1 MFAIQAIIVQTN
13 ADLAFVALI
22 KIVIKIA
29 AWFIG
34 DTIVIVLLHM
44 DYEVI
49 GIQNMDII
57 KTPDESRTL

>member
-1 MFAIQAIIVQTN
+1 MFAIQAIVVQTN

-22 KIVIKIA
+22 KIVIKMA

-34 DTIVIVLLHM
+34 DTFVIVLLQM
-44 DYEVI
+44 GYEVI

-57 KTPDESRTL
+57 KIPDESRTI

>member
-22 KIVIKIA
+22 KIVIKMA

-34 DTIVIVLLHM
+34 DTIVIVLLQM
-44 DYEVI
+44 GYEVI

-57 KTPDESRTL
+57 KTLNEGRTI

>member
-1 MFAIQAIIVQTN
+1 M
-13 ADLAFVALI
+13 
-22 KIVIKIA
+22 A

-57 KTPDESRTL
+57 KTPDESRTLKAKSRSISSFYFFKLE